1 MDASGESI
9 AYAAYH
15 DAWVSWSGQKVAR
28 VGDKTYISGYGSL
41 PLTGSAS
48 VDILRSGDAI
58 DILWDGNNLLSGI
71 FAKPITDVEVVFG
84 YYANLGWNG
93 TYSFFGNESVDLVSL
108 EGTIV
113 PAPATIWLIAP
124 FALAMLRRTNR
135 RV

>member
-1 MDASGESI
+1 M
-9 AYAAYH
+9 
-15 DAWVSWSGQKVAR
+15 
-28 VGDKTYISGYGSL
+28 
-41 PLTGSAS
+41 
-48 VDILRSGDAI
+48 DILRSGDAI